1 MNKILQR
8 IRQEFLSVLP
18 PTIFFFFGFNIVA
31 ITVLLARDRGLEVG
45 PVILATF
52 LALVVAKVIVVANH
66 LPFINKFPDKP
77 LIYNILWKTFIY
89 MVAVFVVRY
98 LEHFIPFLRE
108 TGSLAEAHERIIEGF
123 RWRRFIAIQ
132 LWLFVL
138 FLFYAVLY
146 ELIQALGKDRVVRMF
161 FGEAA
166 SRGARRIE

>member
-8 IRQEFLSVLP
+8 IKQEFLGVLP

-31 ITVLLARDRGLEVG
+31 ITVLLARDRGLETA
-45 PVILATF
+45 PVLTATV
-52 LALVVAKVIVVANH
+52 LALVVAKVILVADH

-89 MVAVFVVRY
+89 MAAVFVLRY

-108 TGSLAEAHERIIEGF
+108 SGSMADAHERIIEGF

-132 LWLFVL
+132 LWLLVL
-138 FLFYAVLY
+138 FLFYAVLV
-146 ELIQALGKDRVVRMF
+146 ELIRALGKERVRKMF
-161 FGEAA
+161 FG
-166 SRGARRIE
+166 